1 MDKKISAYELSE
13 VFFDTFLSGKAKC
26 SIRDYLDNSYYD
38 ESGIFD
44 LNDDTIKLIDH
55 VENKYYAPLIEH
67 SYTRQIKFFLDNCVH
82 PDDYKIA
89 KDLLDPKTVMANL
102 KNSKTPNFR
111 FAHFRI
117 KLQSGEYRYVEE
129 VLITGQ
135 EYDVPKNTVLFY
147 IYDINN
153 SKSREVG
160 QTNDESFLFD
170 RNRDNV
176 TNLYNRDIFY
186 KKVDAFLKGKK
197 NLKDYVFVAIDIENF
212 KLFDEWYGREN
223 GDQLLARIGTI
234 LRDKANNN
242 RDGVAGYF
250 GSDLFAILMKYN
262 KQAVERIYNK
272 IRQTII
278 SYGFSVGFMPCM
290 GIAYVTDGINIRDS
304 IKKAIIAKDNT
315 KSDPKEFIL
324 FYDHNASIVREQEY
338 HLFLDCMNALNNGE
352 ITFYLQP
359 QVRASTGKIVGAE
372 ALARWIKKDGTIVSP
387 GIFIPLLE
395 KYGFI
400 ADLDQYIWRKTVE
413 YIRSLV
419 EAQITPVPISI
430 NVSYK
435 DIITI
440 DIVDYFA
447 KLLNEYKIDPKYLKV
462 EITESSYADKSID
475 VAGLINNLEKLGL
488 MVLMDDFG
496 SGYSSLNMLS
506 SLTVDA
512 IKLDSMFLSFNDNT
526 LGKGVHILESVV
538 SMAKNLSLPIIME
551 GVEDEKQLKF
561 LMDLGVRYIQ
571 GFYFYKPM
579 PIPEM
584 TKLLLNEENIDRN
597 GFVAHANEQFRLREF
612 LDATVYSDAML
623 NNILGPVAFYSAKGK
638 RVDIVRFNEQF
649 YKAVNVP
656 DFSERLEHIEQFTPG
671 NDRNKLY
678 AAIKKAKEDRLNG
691 ASDIIRFYRTDGSMS
706 YFLIRFYFIGST
718 DDGSDRYYGSATDI
732 TDLAS
737 LQSKM
742 VLLEKYSSDTIIL
755 LKTIKEDGKWDFDI
769 ACHGLAEYIGLDVND
784 LKEEFNN
791 YKIFERIVDKDV
803 QEMKEII
810 LYQIKNQKDVV
821 TTTFSIK
828 RDDGKVVK
836 IFMRADPVQDESTSV
851 EYILNFRQYY
861 E

>member
-1 MDKKISAYELSE
+1 MDKKIGTYELSE
-13 VFFDTFLSGKAKC
+13 IFFDTFLSGKAKC
-26 SIRDYLDNSYYD
+26 TIRDYLDNSYYD
-38 ESGIFD
+38 ESGFFD
-44 LNDDTIKLIDH
+44 LNNDSIKLIDH
-55 VENKYYAPLIEH
+55 VENKYYTPLVEH
-67 SYTRQIKFFLDNCVH
+67 SFARQIKFFLENCVH

-89 KDLLDPKTVMANL
+89 KDLLDPKTIMQNL

-135 EYDVPKNTVLFY
+135 EYGVANNTVLFY

-153 SKSREVG
+153 SKSREIG

-170 RNRDNV
+170 KNRDNV
-176 TNLYNRDIFY
+176 TSLYNREIFY
-186 KKVDAFLKGKK
+186 KKVDSFLKNKK
-197 NLKDYVFVAIDIENF
+197 NLNDYVIVTIDIENF

-223 GDQLLARIGTI
+223 GDHLLANIGTI
-234 LRDKANNN
+234 LHDKANNN
-242 RDGVAGYF
+242 KDGVAGYF

-262 KQAVERIYNK
+262 KQSIQRIYNK
-272 IRQTII
+272 IRQAII

-304 IKKAIIAKDNT
+304 IKKAIIAKDAA
-315 KSDPKEFIL
+315 KADPKEFIQ
-324 FYDHNASIVREQEY
+324 FYDHKASIVREEEY
-338 HLFLDCMNALNNGE
+338 HLFLDCMNALNIGE

-359 QVRASTGKIVGAE
+359 QVRASNGKIVGAE
-372 ALARWIKKDGTIVSP
+372 ALARWIKKDGTIISP
-387 GIFIPLLE
+387 GVFIPLLE

-400 ADLDQYIWRKTVE
+400 ADLDQFIWRKVAE

-419 EAQITPVPISI
+419 EGQITPVPISI

-447 KLLNEYKIDPKYLKV
+447 KLLNEYKFDPKYLKV

-584 TKLLLNEENIDRN
+584 TKLLLNEENIDRS
-597 GFVAHANEQFRLREF
+597 GFVAKANEQFRLREF
-612 LDATVYSDAML
+612 LDTTVYSDAML

-656 DFSERLEHIEQFTPG
+656 DFSERLEHIEQFAPG
-671 NDRNKLY
+671 KDKNKLY
-678 AAIKKAKEDRLNG
+678 AALKKAKEDRLNG

-718 DDGSDRYYGSATDI
+718 DDGSDRFYGSATDI
-732 TDLAS
+732 TDSAS

-742 VLLEKYSSDTIIL
+742 VLLEKYSSDTIIM
-755 LKTIKEDGKWDFDI
+755 LKNGKDKEKWDFDI
-769 ACHGLAEYIGLDVND
+769 ACHGLNEYIGLNTEQMREELNNYTIFDRIVGND
-784 LKEEFNN
+784 L
-791 YKIFERIVDKDV
+791 
-803 QEMKEII
+803 QEMKDVI
-810 LYQIKNQKDVV
+810 LYQIKNQKKVF
-821 TTTFSIK
+821 TKSFSLK
-828 RDDGKVVK
+828 RDDGKEVK
-836 IFMRADPVQDESTSV
+836 IFMRADPVSDESTGV

>member
-1 MDKKISAYELSE
+1 MDKKIGTYELSE
-13 VFFDTFLSGKAKC
+13 IFFDTFLSGKAKC
-26 SIRDYLDNSYYD
+26 TIRDYLDNSYYD
-38 ESGIFD
+38 ESGFFD
-44 LNDDTIKLIDH
+44 LNNDSIKLIDH
-55 VENKYYAPLIEH
+55 VENKYYTPLVEH
-67 SYTRQIKFFLDNCVH
+67 SFARQIKFFLENCVH

-89 KDLLDPKTVMANL
+89 KDLLDPKTIMQHL

-135 EYDVPKNTVLFY
+135 EYGVANNTVLFY

-153 SKSREVG
+153 SKSREIG

-170 RNRDNV
+170 KNRDNV
-176 TNLYNRDIFY
+176 TSLYNREIFY
-186 KKVDAFLKGKK
+186 KKVDSFLKNKK
-197 NLKDYVFVAIDIENF
+197 NLNDYVIVTIDIENF

-223 GDQLLARIGTI
+223 GDHLLANIGTI
-234 LRDKANNN
+234 LHDKANNN
-242 RDGVAGYF
+242 KDGVAGYF

-262 KQAVERIYNK
+262 KQSIQRIYNK
-272 IRQTII
+272 IRQAII

-304 IKKAIIAKDNT
+304 IKKAIIAKDAA
-315 KSDPKEFIL
+315 KADPKEFIQ
-324 FYDHNASIVREQEY
+324 FYDHKASIVREEEY

-359 QVRASTGKIVGAE
+359 QVRASNGKIVGAE
-372 ALARWIKKDGTIVSP
+372 ALARWIKKDGTIISP
-387 GIFIPLLE
+387 GVFIPLLE

-400 ADLDQYIWRKTVE
+400 ADLDQFIWRKVAE

-419 EAQITPVPISI
+419 EGQITPVPISI

-447 KLLNEYKIDPKYLKV
+447 KLLNEYKFDPKYLKV

-584 TKLLLNEENIDRN
+584 TKLLLNEENIDRS
-597 GFVAHANEQFRLREF
+597 GFVAKANEQFRLREF
-612 LDATVYSDAML
+612 LDTTVYSDAML

-656 DFSERLEHIEQFTPG
+656 DFSERLEHIEQFAPG
-671 NDRNKLY
+671 KDKNKLY
-678 AAIKKAKEDRLNG
+678 AALKKAKEDRLNG
-691 ASDIIRFYRTDGSMS
+691 ASDIIRFYRTDGSIS

-718 DDGSDRYYGSATDI
+718 EGGSDRFYGSATDI

-755 LKTIKEDGKWDFDI
+755 LKNGKDKEKWDFDI
-769 ACHGLAEYIGLDVND
+769 ACHGLYDYIGLDIDELTRELNDYTIFDRIVGND
-784 LKEEFNN
+784 LQE
-791 YKIFERIVDKDV
+791 IKDV
-803 QEMKEII
+803 I
-810 LYQIKNQKDVV
+810 LYQIKNKKKVF
-821 TTTFSIK
+821 TNTFSFR
-828 RDDGKVVK
+828 RDDGKEVK
-836 IFMRADPVQDESTSV
+836 VFMRADPVSDDSTGV